1 MLLPVKAKV
10 VVVGG
15 GVMGTSIAMHL
26 ANRLDPIEDP
36 IVLLERAPRLAA
48 GSSGRSG
55 AILRQQYA
63 DLEVARMARNSLA
76 DYSSFMVRTGR
87 DIGFRKTGVLTLA
100 GPRAPEWMARVRSN
114 VEALRADGVKTE
126 LVDAAKIRELFPGI
140 AISDEVIGAW
150 EPNAGFLDPV
160 ATVEAFAAIARTRGA
175 ITRLGVEVRELLIE
189 SGRVVGVETS
199 EGRVDAEQVVLVA
212 GPWTCG
218 LLKRAGI
225 VAPLRAVRPEQHFL
239 TMPKGGESRRIRSAP
254 DLFSF
259 DDEDSAHE
267 MDPLARIDSEADARK
282 SSATVAHPVIIDLE
296 LGFYSRC
303 VPEQEVTRIGRIEYD
318 SDAVLDDPDQ
328 LDEEVSA
335 EMKRWSREVLAA
347 RLPVYRDLPDVAS
360 EAALY
365 TLTPDAQALL
375 GPIRGVNGL
384 FIASGFSGHGF
395 KLAPAVGEGM
405 CQLVLG
411 EPVTAF
417 DADFFS
423 PARFDGRT
431 PQWGGNFGL

>member
-1 MLLPVKAKV
+1 
-10 VVVGG
+10 
-15 GVMGTSIAMHL
+15 MGTSIAMHL

-36 IVLLERAPRLAA
+36 LVLLERAPRLAA

-63 DLEVARMARNSLA
+63 DLQVARMARNSLA

-87 DIGFRKTGVLTLA
+87 DIGFRMTGVLTLA
-100 GPRAPEWMARVRSN
+100 GPRAPEWMERVRAN
-114 VEALRADGVKTE
+114 VEALRGDGVKTE
-126 LVDAAKIRELFPGI
+126 LVDAATIRELFPGI
-140 AISDEVIGAW
+140 AVNDEVIGAW
-150 EPNAGFLDPV
+150 EPDAGFLDPI

-212 GPWTCG
+212 GPWTRG
-218 LLKRAGI
+218 LLERAGTA
-225 VAPLRAVRPEQHFL
+225 APLRAVRPEQHFIR
-239 TMPKGGESRRIRSAP
+239 MPTSGESVRKRSAADP
-254 DLFSF
+254 HRF
-259 DDEDSAHE
+259 DDEGSSLE
-267 MDPLARIDSEADARK
+267 LDPLARLESETEARRA
-282 SSATVAHPVIIDLE
+282 SATSAHPVIIDLE

-303 VPEQEVTRIGRIEYD
+303 VPERESTRVGRIEYD
-318 SDAVLDDPDQ
+318 TDAVVEDPDQ
-328 LDEEVSA
+328 LDEEVSE
-335 EMKRWSREVLAA
+335 EMKRWSREVLAE
-347 RLPVYRDLPDVAS
+347 RLPAYAEQPDAAS

-375 GPIRGVNGL
+375 GPIEETEGL
-384 FIASGFSGHGF
+384 FVATGFSGHGF
-395 KLAPAVGEGM
+395 KLAPSVGEGM
-405 CQLVLG
+405 TQMILG

-423 PARFDGRT
+423 PSRFGGEVAE
-431 PQWGGNFGL
+431 WGGKFGL